1 MLEAQLT
8 SDSKTDVRLAAVSA
22 IGQVAET
29 NDPEAIE
36 SCRPASAIE
45 VGPSHR
51 QPPGSSW
58 KGLVKGTSSE
68 MLSPVFLCW
77 PLSPVQAAID
87 LAQVSVKG
95 EAQTVALLET
105 QLTSDSKKAVRLAAV
120 IAIGQVT
127 ETNDPEA
134 IVSCRP
140 ASAIE
145 V

>member
-1 MLEAQLT
+1 MQAATDLAKVSVKGDAQTIALLEAQLT

-58 KGLVKGTSSE
+58 KGLVKGTSPE

-87 LAQVSVKG
+87 LAKVSVK
-95 EAQTVALLET
+95 
-105 QLTSDSKKAVRLAAV
+105 RRR
-120 IAIGQVT
+120 
-127 ETNDPEA
+127 
-134 IVSCRP
+134 RP
-140 ASAIE
+140 SRCWKPSSPATARQMS
-145 V
+145 VWPQ